1 MYAINEQDWTEE
13 YYFVDARY
21 QEAQIELEEMAK
33 AEEAYYKAYAAEWQ
47 AVHDGWSCND
57 IESAAELYA

>member
-1 MYAINEQDWTEE
+1 MYATNEQDWAEE

-33 AEEAYYKAYAAEWQ
+33 AEEAYYKGYAAEWQ

-57 IESAAELYA
+57 IGTAAELYL